1 MAVPHVAYLVMRLIA
16 LKTGWNVPYRPY
28 MWTAFAIAAL
38 WWIATLYGHYYGRFG
53 YEVTQWEYASKRV
66 PAAFDGYRIVHIS
79 DIHSAGWTDH
89 EDKLQEIVDA
99 INALH
104 PDLICFTGDLA
115 DRLPGD
121 YRSLRPLLSQ
131 LKAKDGVLSVLGNHD
146 YSPYVYKEEEQ
157 RLRAARCVANFESD
171 SLGWT
176 VLENSNVLLH
186 RGNDTI
192 AVLGCENH
200 SIGIHK
206 TIMRGRLWDAIEGTD
221 GLFRILLTHD
231 PAQWPAEV
239 VGRQDIPITLS
250 GHTHAMQL
258 RIFGCTPMAVIG
270 DPCNGLYDEN
280 GQKLYVNIG
289 MGGSYQMRL
298 GAKPEITLLTLKHTQ
313 E

>member
-1 MAVPHVAYLVMRLIA
+1 MALPHIAYLVMRLISM
-16 LKTGWNVPYRPY
+16 KTGWSVAYRPY
-28 MWTAFAIAAL
+28 MWTAIVIAAT
-38 WWIATLYGHYYGRFG
+38 WWIVTLYGHFWGRFG
-53 YEVTQWEYASKRV
+53 YEVKQWEYTSNRV
-66 PAAFDGYRIVHIS
+66 PASFDGYRIVQIS
-79 DIHSAGWTDH
+79 DIHSAGWTGH
-89 EDKLQEIVDA
+89 EKDLQEI
-99 INALH
+99 INAVNALQ

-121 YRSLRPLLSQ
+121 YHSLRPYLKQ

-146 YSPYVYKEEEQ
+146 YSPYVYKEEEP

-176 VLENSNVLLH
+176 VLENSNIKLH
-186 RGNDTI
+186 RNGDSI
-192 AVLGCENH
+192 AILGCENH

-206 TIMRGRLWDAIEGTD
+206 SIIRGRLWDAMDGTD
-221 GLFRILLTHD
+221 GMFRILLTHD

-239 VGRQDIPITLS
+239 AGRQDIPITLS

-258 RIFGCTPMAVIG
+258 RIFGITPMVVIG
-270 DPCNGLYDEN
+270 DPCDGLYDHE

-289 MGGSYQMRL
+289 MGGSYQMRIN
-298 GAKPEITLLTLKHTQ
+298 AKPEITLLTLKHAQ